1 MLFFFGYPVELYR
14 KRYLI
19 RIDKAALFDQFHV
32 YNAELP
38 VKNSIYKYNQQEK
51 NQLLFSNLLQK
62 CDYFNRIILKLKPF

>member
-38 VKNSIYKYNQQEK
+38 VKNSTCMYKYNQKEK
-51 NQLLFSNLLQK
+51 NQLLF
-62 CDYFNRIILKLKPF
+62 

>member
-14 KRYLI
+14 KRYVI

-38 VKNSIYKYNQQEK
+38 VKNSTCIYKYNQQEK
-51 NQLLFSNLLQK
+51 INY
-62 CDYFNRIILKLKPF
+62 YFEIYFKSMIILIALF